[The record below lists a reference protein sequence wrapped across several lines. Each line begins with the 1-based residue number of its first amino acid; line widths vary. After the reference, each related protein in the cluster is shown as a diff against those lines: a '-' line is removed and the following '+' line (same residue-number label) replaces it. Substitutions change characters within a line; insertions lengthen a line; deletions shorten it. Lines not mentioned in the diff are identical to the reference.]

1 MEGIQTLLTKFATMK
16 KSTTEQERTI
26 LQIFSPKYS
35 NNPLYNNIPLA
46 TESVHA
52 GFPSPAEDMLEE
64 SLDINKLLVKHPAAT
79 YYVRVKGE
87 SMRDAGIYDSDIL
100 VVDKSLEPTN
110 NCIAV
115 CYIDGEFTLK
125 RVLINA
131 EERTVVLMPANSNY
145 KPITVTPD
153 NDFIIWGIVSYVIH
167 KIDRG

>member
-1 MEGIQTLLTKFATMK
+1 MK
-16 KSTTEQERTI
+16 KSTKEQERTI

-131 EERTVVLMPANSNY
+131 EERTVVLMPANSIY
-145 KPITVTPD
+145 KPIIVTPD

-167 KIDRG
+167 KIERG

>member
-16 KSTTEQERTI
+16 KSTKEQERTI

-145 KPITVTPD
+145 KPIIVTPD

-167 KIDRG
+167 KIERG

>member
-1 MEGIQTLLTKFATMK
+1 MEGLQTLLTKFATMK

-64 SLDINKLLVKHPAAT
+64 SLDINKLLVKHPTAT

-145 KPITVTPD
+145 KLITVTPD

-167 KIDRG
+167 KIERG

>member
-1 MEGIQTLLTKFATMK
+1 
-16 KSTTEQERTI
+16 
-26 LQIFSPKYS
+26 
-35 NNPLYNNIPLA
+35 
-46 TESVHA
+46 
-52 GFPSPAEDMLEE
+52 
-64 SLDINKLLVKHPAAT
+64 
-79 YYVRVKGE
+79 
-87 SMRDAGIYDSDIL
+87 MRDAGIYDSDIL

-145 KPITVTPD
+145 KPIIVTPD

-167 KIDRG
+167 KIERG

>member
-16 KSTTEQERTI
+16 KSTKEQERTR

-100 VVDKSLEPTN
+100 VVDKSL
-110 NCIAV
+110 
-115 CYIDGEFTLK
+115 
-125 RVLINA
+125 
-131 EERTVVLMPANSNY
+131 
-145 KPITVTPD
+145 
-153 NDFIIWGIVSYVIH
+153 
-167 KIDRG
+167 